1 MQEERAPRVKNRLP
15 ANVQITAE
23 QLLREANER
32 QDPQLQPSRQRLQDF
47 EELNEFQG
55 RKRREFEERIRM
67 LRIDVSLSSLASFFL
82 TNRAAQNVG
91 YLR

>member
-15 ANVQITAE
+15 ATVQITAE
-23 QLLREANER
+23 QLLREANDR
-32 QDPQLQPSRQRLQDF
+32 QDPKIQPARQRLQDF

-67 LRIDVSLSSLASFFL
+67 LRIDVCFL
-82 TNRAAQNVG
+82 FILLQTLNNR
-91 YLR
+91 

>member
-15 ANVQITAE
+15 ATVQITAE
-23 QLLREANER
+23 QLLREANDR
-32 QDPQLQPSRQRLQDF
+32 QDPKIQPARQRLQDF

-67 LRIDVSLSSLASFFL
+67 LRIDVCSLFILL
-82 TNRAAQNVG
+82 QTLNNR
-91 YLR
+91 